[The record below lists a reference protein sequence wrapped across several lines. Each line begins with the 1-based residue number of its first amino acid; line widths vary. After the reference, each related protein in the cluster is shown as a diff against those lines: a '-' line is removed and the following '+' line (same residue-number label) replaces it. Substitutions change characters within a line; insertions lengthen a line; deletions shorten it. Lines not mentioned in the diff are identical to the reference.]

1 MLERALASCALGNIA
16 TRHASSLAEALAGL
30 HDERPDVVLLDLGL
44 PDSSG
49 LDSISTLEA
58 WIDEVPIVV
67 LTGLEDR
74 QTALRAVRKGVQDYL
89 TKDCITGDILTRVI
103 RYAIERK
110 EHERRLRSVEDR
122 YRMVFENSAVAITV
136 ADEALRLVSW
146 NQVAEELLGMN
157 RSDLFGR
164 EVRSLYPKD
173 EWQKIHTHD
182 ILRSGGHAHMETTMI
197 RKTGEIIDVDLSLS
211 VLTDAHGRITGS
223 MAVARDITQRKI
235 TERAL
240 REREE
245 RLELAISGADL
256 ATWDW
261 NIATGGIRFNP
272 RWVEMLGYAIGELR
286 PDISVWHD
294 LLHPDDKARAIGALN
309 AHLVGQISSYDVEY
323 RLRHK
328 SGRWVWVLDKGR
340 VIERTENGNPT
351 RACGTHLDITARKEA
366 ETHLKR
372 AKEQAEQMSRELMEA
387 TERANEMAKRA
398 EAANAA
404 KSRFLANMTH
414 EIRTP
419 MNAIIGFSDILA
431 EHDLGAELQ
440 RYVEL
445 ICDSG
450 HHLLRLIDDILDL
463 SKIEAG
469 RMQIEP
475 HDCRLAVVL
484 NSIEAMMRPLA
495 EKKNL
500 QFEVTRRPNVP
511 DLVHTDS
518 ARLRQCLVNLVG
530 NAIKFTETGHVHVRV
545 LLDGER
551 TDPCLRFDVEDT
563 GIGIAPDKLEAIFDA
578 FEQADGTTT
587 RHYGGT
593 GLGLSIT
600 RKLVGL
606 LGGAVHVK
614 SRPGQ
619 GSVFSLTM
627 PAGFCTLDNPP
638 SSVSLPVES
647 AVTGDLVHHMRFR
660 GRILVAEDTPTN
672 QLLIRLI
679 LEQLGA
685 EVTLAADGDD
695 VVEEAVRHPYDLILM
710 DVQMP
715 RKNGYEATRELRR
728 RGLTVPI
735 IALTAHAMKEDRQ
748 ACLAAGCDG
757 YLAKPIDRN
766 ELVSILARHLPSRE
780 ELARPTAGTQPS
792 SSEDREVTTSNGPAP
807 EPIIAWDRLIS
818 RIVDEDLARELMPV
832 CVQDNRTRLESLN
845 EAVAAGDAGGVKSY
859 AHAIKGSAAN
869 LGAERLSQAARRLEH
884 MATAKDLSS
893 AEECLEEIQ
902 AEFARFEAFVSQSNW
917 IELARTQGHTER
929 SLQPSDDT
937 NP

>member
-49 LDSISTLEA
+49 LDSICTLEA

-164 EVRSLYPKD
+164 EVRSLYPQD

-182 ILRSGGHAHMETTMI
+182 ILRRGGHAHMETTMI

-272 RWVEMLGYAIGELR
+272 RWVEMLGYAVGELR
-286 PDISVWHD
+286 SEIGTWHD

-309 AHLVGQISSYDVEY
+309 AHLVGQTSSYDVEY

-340 VIERTENGNPT
+340 VIGRNENGNPT

-387 TERANEMAKRA
+387 TERA

-484 NSIEAMMRPLA
+484 NSVEAMMRPLA

-500 QFEVTRRPNVP
+500 QFEVTRRPDVP

-530 NAIKFTETGHVHVRV
+530 NAIKFTESGHVHVRV

-563 GIGIAPDKLEAIFDA
+563 GIGISPDKLEAIFDA

-593 GLGLSIT
+593 GLGLAIT

-606 LGGAVHVK
+606 LGGAVSVK
-614 SRPGQ
+614 SRPGR

-627 PAGFCTLDNPP
+627 PAGFCTLGHPP
-638 SSVSLPVES
+638 ASVSLPIES
-647 AVTGDLVHHMRFR
+647 AVAGDLVHHMRFH

-685 EVTLAADGDD
+685 EVTLAADGDEA
-695 VVEEAVRHPYDLILM
+695 VEEATRHPYDLILM

-715 RKNGYEATRELRR
+715 RKNGHEATRELRR

-735 IALTAHAMKEDRQ
+735 VALTAHAMKEDRQ

-766 ELVSILARHLPSRE
+766 ELVRILARHLPSRQE
-780 ELARPTAGTQPS
+780 PARPTTGTQPS
-792 SSEDREVTTSNGPAP
+792 SSKDREVTTSNGPAP

>member
-1 MLERALASCALGNIA
+1 VTARTNRTIKILIVEDDPVDRRMLERALASCALGNIA

-49 LDSISTLEA
+49 LDSICTLEA

-173 EWQKIHTHD
+173 EWQKIHAHD
-182 ILRSGGHAHMETTMI
+182 ILRRGGHAHMETTMI

-240 REREE
+240 CEREE

-261 NIATGGIRFNP
+261 NIVTGGIRFNP
-272 RWVEMLGYAIGELR
+272 RWVEMLGYAVGELR
-286 PDISVWHD
+286 SEIGTWHD

-387 TERANEMAKRA
+387 TERANEMATRA

-440 RYVEL
+440 RYVESSGGLGPNAYNSRSIQHETDPNRKPRMETTDNIALPQRVAHVKADDRDIYIVGTAHLSKDSVEDVRTTVERVKPDAICIELCQGRYQAMTQADNWAKMDIFKVIRQKKATFLLAQL
-445 ICDSG
+445 IMTSFYRRLGEKLGIQPGAEMLKGIELAEQTGAKLVLADRDIEITLKRVWGYLSFWNKLKLFLHMATGVLVREEIDSDMIET
-450 HHLLRLIDDILDL
+450 LKQQDQLEAVMAEFAAKYPEIKRRLIDERDTY
-463 SKIEAG
+463 
-469 RMQIEP
+469 
-475 HDCRLAVVL
+475 
-484 NSIEAMMRPLA
+484 LA
-495 EKKNL
+495 EKIRTAPGKTVVAVVGAGHL
-500 QFEVTRRPNVP
+500 PGITQQVHEPHALDELMELPTKSIWPTIIKWGVP
-511 DLVHTDS
+511 LAILILIAYGFTKGADHGIQNITIWF
-518 ARLRQCLVNLVG
+518 LVNG
-530 NAIKFTETGHVHVRV
+530 V
-545 LLDGER
+545 L
-551 TDPCLRFDVEDT
+551 
-563 GIGIAPDKLEAIFDA
+563 
-578 FEQADGTTT
+578 
-587 RHYGGT
+587 
-593 GLGLSIT
+593 
-600 RKLVGL
+600 
-606 LGGAVHVK
+606 
-614 SRPGQ
+614 
-619 GSVFSLTM
+619 
-627 PAGFCTLDNPP
+627 
-638 SSVSLPVES
+638 S
-647 AVTGDLVHHMRFR
+647 A
-660 GRILVAEDTPTN
+660 
-672 QLLIRLI
+672 
-679 LEQLGA
+679 LGA
-685 EVTLAADGDD
+685 AVALAHPLTVLSAFLAA
-695 VVEEAVRHPYDLILM
+695 P
-710 DVQMP
+710 
-715 RKNGYEATRELRR
+715 
-728 RGLTVPI
+728 LT
-735 IALTAHAMKEDRQ
+735 
-748 ACLAAGCDG
+748 
-757 YLAKPIDRN
+757 
-766 ELVSILARHLPSRE
+766 
-780 ELARPTAGTQPS
+780 
-792 SSEDREVTTSNGPAP
+792 
-807 EPIIAWDRLIS
+807 
-818 RIVDEDLARELMPV
+818 
-832 CVQDNRTRLESLN
+832 SLN
-845 EAVAAGDAGGVKSY
+845 PLVAAGWVAGIVQALIKRPRVSDLEDLPDA
-859 AHAIKGSAAN
+859 IGSVRGFWTNPVTRILLVVALAN
-869 LGAERLSQAARRLEH
+869 LGSMIGTYIAGAWIAAR
-884 MATAKDLSS
+884 S
-893 AEECLEEIQ
+893 
-902 AEFARFEAFVSQSNW
+902 V
-917 IELARTQGHTER
+917 
-929 SLQPSDDT
+929 
-937 NP
+937 

>member
-1 MLERALASCALGNIA
+1 MLERALATCSLGNITTQQA
-16 TRHASSLAEALAGL
+16 TSLGEAVARL
-30 HDERPDVVLLDLGL
+30 DEDKPDVVLLDLGL

-49 LDSISTLEA
+49 LDSVSTLET
-58 WIDEVPIVV
+58 WIDEVPIIV

-74 QTALRAVRKGVQDYL
+74 QTALRAVQKGVQDYL

-164 EVRSLYPKD
+164 EVRTLYPQE
-173 EWQKIHTHD
+173 EWQRIHAHD

-197 RKTGEIIDVDLSLS
+197 RRTGEIIDVDLSLS
-211 VLTDAHGRITGS
+211 VLTDARGRITGS

-261 NIATGGIRFNP
+261 NVVTGGIRFNA
-272 RWVEMLGYAIGELR
+272 RWVEMLGYAVGELR
-286 PDISVWHD
+286 PDIGVWQD

-309 AHLVGQISSYDVEY
+309 AHLVGQTSSYDAEY

-340 VIERTENGNPT
+340 VIERNENGNPT

-366 ETHLKR
+366 ETHLKQ
-372 AKEQAEQMSRELMEA
+372 AKERAEQMSRELMEA

-440 RYVEL
+440 QYVEL
-445 ICDSG
+445 IRDSG

-475 HDCRLAVVL
+475 RDCRLAVVL
-484 NSIEAMMRPLA
+484 NSVEAMMRPLA
-495 EKKNL
+495 EKKDL
-500 QFEVTRRPNVP
+500 QFEVMCSPDVP

-563 GIGIAPDKLEAIFDA
+563 GIGIAPDKQEIIFDA

-593 GLGLSIT
+593 GLGLAIT
-600 RKLVGL
+600 RKLVEL

-647 AVTGDLVHHMRFR
+647 AVTDDLVRNMRFC

-685 EVTLAADGDD
+685 EVTLATDGDEA
-695 VVEEAVRHPYDLILM
+695 VEEATRHPYDLILM

-715 RKNGYEATRELRR
+715 QKNGHEATRELRR

-735 IALTAHAMKEDRQ
+735 VALTAHAMKEDRQ

-757 YLAKPIDRN
+757 YLAKPIDRD
-766 ELVSILARHLPSRE
+766 ELVRILARHLPSQE
-780 ELARPTAGTQPS
+780 EPTRPAIGSRSS
-792 SSEDREVTTSNGPAP
+792 SSEDRDVMTSNEPVP
-807 EPIIAWDRLIS
+807 EPVIAWDRLIS
-818 RIVDEDLARELMPV
+818 RIVDEDLARELMPA
-832 CVQDNRTRLESLN
+832 CVQDNRARLESLH
-845 EAVAAGDAGGVKSY
+845 EAVEARDAGGVKSY

-884 MATAKDLSS
+884 MATVQDLSS

-902 AEFARFEAFVSQSNW
+902 AEFARFEAFVSQVNW